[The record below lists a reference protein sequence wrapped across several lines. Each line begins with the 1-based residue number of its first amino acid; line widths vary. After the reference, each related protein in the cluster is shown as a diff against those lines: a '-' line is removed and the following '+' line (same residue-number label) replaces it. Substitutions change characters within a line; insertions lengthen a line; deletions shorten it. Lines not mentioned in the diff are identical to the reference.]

1 MVSERIGRAVTAVVI
16 RDGRERMRSVVLD
29 ELA

>member
-29 ELA
+29 ELT